1 MGTMGTTGP
10 EARLPGWVP
19 EAARL
24 YLDHTGRGLSLR
36 ALARREGVHAS
47 TILRRVRRLEARRED
62 PLVDAAIGAI
72 VQGRDTA
79 IPGAGPG
86 SQEKDKDDMTAP
98 LRTASFVPDEATV
111 MREARRILR
120 RLAEPG
126 AILAIAPD
134 MERAAVLREMP
145 DGSSTRTA
153 VTDRAV
159 AQAFALRD
167 WIVCKR
173 PGRVSAYVLSGPGR
187 AALRRMLEP
196 ADGMGEAPSPFAG
209 QHRSLGER
217 IVDDGE
223 APRRVRC
230 VLTESPVAV
239 LARRLDKDG
248 KPFLSADLVAA
259 AERLHEDFELAQT
272 GPRVALNWD
281 RFLTGGI
288 DRGISE
294 PLMPSL
300 GGSAAAARDRVAAA
314 LRELGPGLGDVAL
327 RVCCYMEGVEA
338 TEKRLGWSAR
348 SGKIVLRIA
357 LERLAR
363 FYEAQG
369 EAPLIG

>member
-1 MGTMGTTGP
+1 
-10 EARLPGWVP
+10 
-19 EAARL
+19 
-24 YLDHTGRGLSLR
+24 
-36 ALARREGVHAS
+36 
-47 TILRRVRRLEARRED
+47 
-62 PLVDAAIGAI
+62 
-72 VQGRDTA
+72 
-79 IPGAGPG
+79 
-86 SQEKDKDDMTAP
+86 
-98 LRTASFVPDEATV
+98 
-111 MREARRILR
+111 
-120 RLAEPG
+120 
-126 AILAIAPD
+126 
-134 MERAAVLREMP
+134 
-145 DGSSTRTA
+145 
-153 VTDRAV
+153 
-159 AQAFALRD
+159 
-167 WIVCKR
+167 
-173 PGRVSAYVLSGPGR
+173 
-187 AALRRMLEP
+187 MLEP
-196 ADGMGEAPSPFAG
+196 ADGMGEAPSPFVG

-272 GPRVALNWD
+272 GPRVGLNWD
-281 RFLTGGI
+281 RFLTGAI

-357 LERLAR
+357 LIRLKR
-363 FYEAQG
+363 HYDETYKG
-369 EAPLIG
+369 GRPLIG